1 MAQWCPEVHPEVA
14 RHTWQ
19 TWQTWE
25 TWETWAATDVSSRT
39 VLGPRQRV
47 PGIGASGDRVFPG
60 APQNCGAFLSDGCA
74 RMCKVTTC
82 WVSPVLKKGK
92 HHGMMYRVPGTCHIG
107 LPVLPRELA
116 TGETPGSMRSIQGIH
131 SGTPVPVQSRL
142 EGLKKLD
149 RHTQMPA
156 RFIVFRSKTESPR
169 DFS

>member
-1 MAQWCPEVHPEVA
+1 MHPEVA
-14 RHTWQ
+14 R
-19 TWQTWE
+19 QTWE
-25 TWETWAATDVSSRT
+25 TWETWAATDASSRT
-39 VLGPRQRV
+39 VLGFQLCD

-60 APQNCGAFLSDGCA
+60 APQKLRGLSEPFDGCA
-74 RMCKVTTC
+74 KMCKVTTC

-149 RHTQMPA
+149 RHTQWPA
-156 RFIVFRSKTESPR
+156 CFIVFRSKTESPR